1 MRSKLQAETFG
12 AGAAPDPRP
21 NLTAPRLPLHGDRA
35 PLSRHSPHPDVLSTN
50 HKRRASGGP
59 SGLTGFSLRA
69 DAEHYPFLEITR
81 NRAPA
86 GGIR

>member
-1 MRSKLQAETFG
+1 VRIKLQAETFG

-35 PLSRHSPHPDVLSTN
+35 PLSRHSPHPNVLAAN

-59 SGLTGFSLRA
+59 SGLTGLSLRA
-69 DAEHYPFLEITR
+69 DAEHSPCLEILR
-81 NRAPA
+81 KSALA
-86 GGIR
+86 GGTG